1 MAKTKM
7 VWVVLEQDNV
17 DKYLL
22 GVFDSLEK
30 AENAV
35 EDAAF
40 EAGILITHFDTSEP
54 WQKNGGKTAYT
65 DDDACY
71 WEIIPCPI
79 NK

>member
-7 VWVVLEQDNV
+7 VWVVLEKDSI
-17 DKYLL
+17 DTYLV
-22 GVFDSLEK
+22 GAFDSPEK
-30 AENAV
+30 AQNAV

-40 EAGILITHFDTSEP
+40 EAGALITDFETSQP
-54 WQKNGGKTAYT
+54 WQKNGGMTAYT